1 MNITIEGVSKIYK
14 GRTTALDDVSL
25 ELTPGLFGLIGRNGA
40 GKTTLMRIL
49 ATVLEPTVG
58 TIRFDGKDIRQH
70 KLEYRSSLGY
80 LPQNTRLIPHMN
92 IGEFLD
98 YMCVLKG
105 IRDGAARKREIERCT
120 QLVGLEKEGKK
131 ALSKYS
137 GGMLRRAGIA
147 QALLGDQAFII
158 VDEPTA
164 GLDPEEQLY
173 FLNILSGLG
182 AHATILFSTH
192 IIKDVENICENV
204 CIIDMGKIR
213 YLGTTSDL
221 LEQLQNRIWECTVS
235 PGEETA
241 IRQKTIVTSITNVKG
256 SPVVRYCAEESLY
269 PGSEIAEPLLEDAF
283 MYQLGGIKR

>member
-25 ELTPGLFGLIGRNGA
+25 ELKPGLFGLIGRNGA

-92 IGEFLD
+92 IVEFLD

-131 ALSKYS
+131 PCPNIREGCSAGRESRRPCWEIRHSLSS
-137 GGMLRRAGIA
+137 TNRQPGWIRRNNC
-147 QALLGDQAFII
+147 
-158 VDEPTA
+158 T
-164 GLDPEEQLY
+164 
-173 FLNILSGLG
+173 
-182 AHATILFSTH
+182 FS
-192 IIKDVENICENV
+192 ISC
-204 CIIDMGKIR
+204 
-213 YLGTTSDL
+213 
-221 LEQLQNRIWECTVS
+221 
-235 PGEETA
+235 PG
-241 IRQKTIVTSITNVKG
+241 
-256 SPVVRYCAEESLY
+256 
-269 PGSEIAEPLLEDAF
+269 
-283 MYQLGGIKR
+283 